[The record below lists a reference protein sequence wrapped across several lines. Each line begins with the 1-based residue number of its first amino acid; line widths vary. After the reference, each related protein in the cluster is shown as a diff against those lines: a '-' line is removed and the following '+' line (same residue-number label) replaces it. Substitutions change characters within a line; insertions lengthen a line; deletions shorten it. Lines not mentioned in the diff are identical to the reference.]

1 VPVIRPGRRALAA
14 AVTTVALL
22 GVPLVTAAAHAAPTA
37 PTCPT
42 TTLDQDIKR
51 ADVVFRGEVKK
62 VFSVHG
68 AGKQRTRTYRVLSD
82 RVYRSSLVQ
91 PSVVVTARV
100 GTRCALPTL
109 TKGTRYIFFVTEH
122 GSELMAKPGTSR
134 ATAKLTTQVVKRLGT
149 GVQPEPTPP
158 ATAEFTP
165 VAHADPP
172 ALSRLLAPGAA
183 LLIISLLGLLV
194 VGRLG
199 RRTSG

>member
-1 VPVIRPGRRALAA
+1 MIRIGRRALAA

-22 GVPLVTAAAHAAPTA
+22 GGPVASEPAQAGPAEPS
-37 PTCPT
+37 CPK

-62 VFSVHG
+62 VRPAHG
-68 AGKQRTRTYRVLSD
+68 AGQDRTRTYRVLSD
-82 RVYRSSLVQ
+82 RVYQSSLVQ

-109 TKGTRYIFFVTEH
+109 TQGARYIFFVTEH
-122 GSELMAKPGTSR
+122 GSLLMARPGTAR
-134 ATAKLTTQVVKRLGT
+134 ATTKLTAQVVKRLGT
-149 GVQPEPTPP
+149 GAQPEPAPP
-158 ATAEFTP
+158 ATAEFTL
-165 VAHADPP
+165 VAHAAPP
-172 ALSRLLAPGAA
+172 PLSRLLAPGAA

-199 RRTSG
+199 RRPSA